1 MKAWRLFRINASTDC
16 CAGNI
21 FKKRFHW
28 YLRQTKHRCGGII
41 SYSRS
46 YLTYS
51 SETLCVCVHVKGSV
65 KLSIFAV
72 HLKHMTLTTHCY
84 WGQAAG
90 SWTVRRTEEGSA
102 ALFCPLVIRILKVLH
117 GCKSETIPQII
128 DWNDSNPIWS
138 QFVKK
143 NELKKLNQ
151 KGSDLVL
158 FSGTPIILVKLK

>member
-1 MKAWRLFRINASTDC
+1 MWRDYL
-16 CAGNI
+16 I
-21 FKKRFHW
+21 FEELPDQLQW
-28 YLRQTKHRCGGII
+28 NTV
-41 SYSRS
+41 
-46 YLTYS
+46 
-51 SETLCVCVHVKGSV
+51 CVCVHVKGSV

-158 FSGTPIILVKLK
+158 FSGTPIILVKLKSHWTKQQIIILK